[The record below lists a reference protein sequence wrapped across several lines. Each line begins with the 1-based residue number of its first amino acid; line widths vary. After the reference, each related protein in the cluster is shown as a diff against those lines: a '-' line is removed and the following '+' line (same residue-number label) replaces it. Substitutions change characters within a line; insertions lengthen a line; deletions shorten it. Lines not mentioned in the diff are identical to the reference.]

1 MMGMVYIVICQKC
14 DEAFE
19 ADTAS
24 RETICPRCLIDNTN
38 EDMALLNFYPELWA
52 NNIMEMER

>member
-1 MMGMVYIVICQKC
+1 MMGMVHIVICQKC
-14 DEAFE
+14 GEAFE

-38 EDMALLNFYPELWA
+38 EDMALLNFYPELWVD
-52 NNIMEMER
+52 NI

>member
-1 MMGMVYIVICQKC
+1 MVYIVICQKC
-14 DEAFE
+14 GESFE

-38 EDMALLNFYPELWA
+38 EDMALLNFYPELWVD
-52 NNIMEMER
+52 NI